1 MILLNTMSGCCNWH
15 KWRKRERGGEN
26 IGREVWNWI
35 NNFHQM
41 WCFCWEQFERLI
53 FLFMI
58 MWYSQNVCYSTCSF
72 QYCSLEGPLWYYIL
86 ASHQLYSKNVL
97 NRDNYIIV
105 FVLEA
110 FSSVLSLWGCID
122 IVCNNAAVLD
132 EDNWN
137 KTLNTNL
144 VGFWNYWDKSLINV
158 LLVFG

>member
-1 MILLNTMSGCCNWH
+1 MFFLSLIYLSFLKLISGVIKFHERIKQHSLILLNTMSGCCNWH

-97 NRDNYIIV
+97 NRDNYI
-105 FVLEA
+105 
-110 FSSVLSLWGCID
+110 
-122 IVCNNAAVLD
+122 
-132 EDNWN
+132 
-137 KTLNTNL
+137 
-144 VGFWNYWDKSLINV
+144 
-158 LLVFG
+158 LLFLF